1 MPAGTMVVPAFAGVT
16 VNVPPLQIVFVKFGI
31 TGVGET
37 VTVVVKGRPTQDPA
51 APDEGV
57 TVYTIV

>member
-1 MPAGTMVVPAFAGVT
+1 MVPAGTIVVPALDGAM
-16 VNVPPLQIVFVKFGI
+16 VNVPALQIVLVKFGI

-37 VTVVVKGRPTQDPA
+37 VTVVVKGSPIQDPA

-57 TVYTIV
+57 TV

>member
-1 MPAGTMVVPAFAGVT
+1 MVVPAFDGVT
-16 VNVPPLQIVFVKFGI
+16 VNVPPLQIVFAKLGI

-37 VTVVVKGRPTQDPA
+37 VTVVVKGRPTQEPA
-51 APDEGV
+51 APDVGE

>member
-1 MPAGTMVVPAFAGVT
+1 MVPAGTIVEPSFAGVT

-37 VTVVVKGRPTQDPA
+37 VTVVVKGRPIQDPA

-57 TVYTIV
+57 TV